1 MKYNEFESMIIP
13 FINVRWWDIIY
24 PYESLSVAIEN
35 GIQDIYN
42 EYKWSWTVNSAKL
55 VVDDWTDGNWYYL
68 YDMGN
73 VKQVIALEKFS
84 EDWTYEG
91 EFTEVKKITDLNE
104 TTFLVSGNNLIV
116 AEPIIVTATY
126 MIDYTWRLFNK
137 DTSVEIPL
145 PNKMIPALYYLVL
158 SQIDI
163 IEVTQAESQTYSNY
177 GKYTNKIKTLK
188 ENDLPM
194 ATSLAWGNRF

>member
-1 MKYNEFESMIIP
+1 MKYNEFESMIVP
-13 FINVRWWDIIY
+13 FINVRGWDIVY

-42 EYKWSWTVNSAKL
+42 EYKWSWLINSAGL
-55 VVDDWTDGNWYYL
+55 TEESWIDSNWYYS

-73 VKQVIALEKFS
+73 VKEVLALEQFDT
-84 EDWTYEG
+84 DWTYLG
-91 EFTEVKKITDLNE
+91 EFVQVKKITDLSEN
-104 TTFLVSGNNLIV
+104 TFLVSGSYLI
-116 AEPIIVTATY
+116 ASQPIIVTATY
-126 MIDYTWRLFNK
+126 MIDYTWRLFNR
-137 DTSVEIPL
+137 DTSADIPM
-145 PNKMIPALYYLVL
+145 PDKIIPALYYLVL

-177 GKYTNKIKTLK
+177 WKYTNKIKTLK
-188 ENDLPM
+188 ENDLPI